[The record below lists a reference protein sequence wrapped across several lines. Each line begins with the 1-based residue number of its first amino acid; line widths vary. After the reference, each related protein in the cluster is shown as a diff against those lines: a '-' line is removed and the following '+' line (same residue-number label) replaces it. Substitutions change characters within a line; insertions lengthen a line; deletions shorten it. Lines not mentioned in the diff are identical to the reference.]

1 LKLSNLFTV
10 AFSVNLLLF
19 LLAVYFIYSISG
31 SFSELE
37 SVAVYDPF
45 SVGAPVPTVLDVALH
60 VHVVCCLFSPNITHH
75 QMPLVLTPAPTFLHM
90 HTLHVT
96 LCGLFPL
103 STMQGVSIV
112 YTWASLSAFL
122 VISYMSTIPRVHM
135 TCLCL
140 QTHICVCDCVCG
152 LRL

>member
-1 LKLSNLFTV
+1 MCSRQFAIIDKERQQHLKLSNLFTV

-45 SVGAPVPTVLDVALH
+45 SVGTPVPTVLDVALH

-103 STMQGVSIV
+103 STICRVCPLSILGHP
-112 YTWASLSAFL
+112 S
-122 VISYMSTIPRVHM
+122 VHS
-135 TCLCL
+135 
-140 QTHICVCDCVCG
+140 
-152 LRL
+152 